1 MEEARTLRIT
11 GYAVKKDGQYL
22 LGFRYLGPGQ
32 TETVWS
38 KELRNETW
46 LSQYMSDAKRMAA
59 RVDAD
64 GIDKVTLNIKV

>member
-11 GYAVKKDGQYL
+11 GYAVRKEGQYL

-46 LSQYMSDAKRMAA
+46 LAQYMSDAKRMAA

>member
-1 MEEARTLRIT
+1 MEEARALRIT
-11 GYAVKKDGQYL
+11 GYAVRKEGQYL

-46 LSQYMSDAKRMAA
+46 LSKYMSDAKRMAA

>member
-11 GYAVKKDGQYL
+11 GYAVKKEGQYL

-64 GIDKVTLNIKV
+64 EIDKVTLNIKV